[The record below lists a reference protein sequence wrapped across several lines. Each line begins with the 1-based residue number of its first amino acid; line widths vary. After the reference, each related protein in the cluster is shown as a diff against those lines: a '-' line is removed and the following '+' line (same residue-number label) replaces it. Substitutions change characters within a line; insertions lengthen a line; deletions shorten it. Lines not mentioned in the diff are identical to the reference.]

1 MEAESR
7 QGACWRCGA
16 ETRGA
21 LVCPGC
27 EAVQPV
33 RADLDYFAALGLP
46 RRLALD
52 VADLERRYHEASRA
66 LHPDRFQTAT
76 PREQELSLAAS
87 ALVNRARRTL
97 RSPVARGRYWLEL
110 HDDRLGEDNKR
121 VPPAIAA
128 EVFETQEKL
137 EELRAAGSGPAAE
150 GLRAEVRALHDELA
164 LRLHAQTDELDARY
178 AAWNGDGDL
187 GELKRRLSEIAYLN
201 TLLGDLEVALGGEET
216 RGTDRRH

>member
-1 MEAESR
+1 MEADSR
-7 QGACWRCGA
+7 QGECWRCGA
-16 ETRGA
+16 EIRDA

-27 EAVQPV
+27 QAVQPLP
-33 RADLDYFAALGLP
+33 ADLDYFRALGLP
-46 RRLALD
+46 RRLAVDL
-52 VADLERRYHEASRA
+52 ADLERRYLDASRA
-66 LHPDRFQTAT
+66 LHPDRFQTAS

-97 RSPVARGRYWLEL
+97 RSSVARGRYWLEL
-110 HDDRLGEDNKR
+110 QGDRLGEENKR

-137 EELRAAGSGPAAE
+137 EELRAARPGPAAE
-150 GLRAEVRALHDELA
+150 ALRHEVRTLHDGLA
-164 LRLHAQTDELDARY
+164 DRLRAQTDELETRY

-187 GELKRRLSEIAYLN
+187 VELKRRLSEIAYLT
-201 TLLGDLEVALGGEET
+201 TLLGDLEAALGGEET

>member
-1 MEAESR
+1 MEAETR
-7 QGACWRCGA
+7 HGACWRCGREA
-16 ETRGA
+16 RGA

-27 EAVQPV
+27 DAVQPV
-33 RADLDYFAALGLP
+33 PADLDYFAALGLP
-46 RRLALD
+46 RRLAVD
-52 VADLERRYHEASRA
+52 VADLERRYHQASRV
-66 LHPDRFQTAT
+66 LHPDRFQTAS

-87 ALVNRARRTL
+87 ALINRARRTL

-110 HDDRLGEDNKR
+110 HGDRLGEDNKR
-121 VPPAIAA
+121 VPAAIAA

-137 EELRAAGSGPAAE
+137 EELRAAAGGPAAE
-150 GLRAEVRALHDELA
+150 ALRRDVRAFHDELA
-164 LRLHAQTDELDARY
+164 ERLRAKTDELDARY

-187 GELKRRLSEIAYLN
+187 GELKRQLSEIAYLT